1 MSLHPRFRLIVLSG
15 LWMLSCLTVAH
26 AETFV
31 SGVVRD
37 HLTGMPISGADVA
50 LVRNG
55 IQRDHATS
63 AADGSY
69 VIEPYLPFPGSTFE
83 VYTTADGYVESH
95 KVFDATSPNAHVD
108 VALIET
114 ATIAGTV
121 RMPGGGT
128 RANIPVSV
136 AFQLGDGTWYQ
147 TFGSTQA
154 DGSFS
159 VNALAPRSYRVC
171 SGGIES
177 GALQQCFDHLDHVS
191 ASGEPAF
198 SAVTVGEGEERT
210 GIDFDLDNG
219 GSISGQL
226 VDAHTSS
233 PLAGYAADLQLYDA
247 AGEFLGDQAFTTDA
261 GGHYQVRGLPN
272 GTFHVVLASSGPF
285 IDDSQVYPAIACDPN
300 CDPLLGDLVTIAASG
315 DVAHIDF
322 SFHPDALVHGKV
334 VDAADGVGL
343 DGVVV
348 SAYVAVPT
356 PMGTSYALVWS
367 TTSHGAEGA
376 YELYL
381 RGYDVAEPYYIAAE
395 PAAPFFS
402 TVYPGVSCTIL
413 RSCIGNGVPL
423 SVHPAAT
430 LEGINMT
437 LPTGSAIS
445 GRVTDAASGVP
456 LLAAI
461 DVFDVTDQAVWW
473 GFTNADGSYSS
484 NAFPAGTY
492 HAVATVAGW
501 PFACAVYLDR
511 PCPAA
516 GAPLSSVNPTPLI
529 LQTGE
534 VRTGTDFRI
543 DTDKIFGAT
552 FDP

>member
-1 MSLHPRFRLIVLSG
+1 MAVWAIGDLQGCHDELTRLIEKLRFDPAHDTLWFCGDLVNRGGQSLAVLRTVRALGERAIISLG
-15 LWMLSCLTVAH
+15 NHDLSLLAI
-26 AETFV
+26 AERKREDQARVNPELREILFAPD
-31 SGVVRD
+31 RD
-37 HLTGMPISGADVA
+37 ELLGWLRQQKLLHVDRTLG
-50 LVRNG
+50 
-55 IQRDHATS
+55 HATS

-226 VDAHTSS
+226 VDTHTSS

-334 VDAADGVGL
+334 VDAADGAGL

-356 PMGTSYALVWS
+356 PM
-367 TTSHGAEGA
+367 
-376 YELYL
+376 
-381 RGYDVAEPYYIAAE
+381 R
-395 PAAPFFS
+395 
-402 TVYPGVSCTIL
+402 
-413 RSCIGNGVPL
+413 R
-423 SVHPAAT
+423 
-430 LEGINMT
+430 
-437 LPTGSAIS
+437 
-445 GRVTDAASGVP
+445 RTDA
-456 LLAAI
+456 
-461 DVFDVTDQAVWW
+461 
-473 GFTNADGSYSS
+473 
-484 NAFPAGTY
+484 GT
-492 HAVATVAGW
+492 HG
-501 PFACAVYLDR
+501 D
-511 PCPAA
+511 
-516 GAPLSSVNPTPLI
+516 APSR
-529 LQTGE
+529 
-534 VRTGTDFRI
+534 VRTLR
-543 DTDKIFGAT
+543 
-552 FDP
+552 